1 MTSQLTSNAS
11 SQQITVFPPDRG
23 IGVLAVYPPY
33 PVGFKPQKDGALGI
47 NIHMVQG
54 DRDGLLVYILAYIEM
69 AVGDDI
75 RVFIENTR
83 SPVAQ
88 FSVTA
93 AHFDDQGNAKN
104 IPFHISAADMQSRFL
119 PLQIQ
124 SKDLWFEVKRF
135 SKNTEESPHI
145 PLLYKYPAPGEADTD
160 GGKPFNQG
168 LKLPV
173 ASEGFVDQTVIDDG
187 MFVTVM
193 QYFNQHIG
201 DVVVLAFGS
210 LLLET
215 TVTAL
220 GDVMFELTPDQ
231 LATLA
236 PTNTL
241 MVRWEVFDVV
251 ENASGWSDSL
261 VLPFKPGIVLLAA
274 PIFEQA
280 DIDNILHHDQLDGG
294 TAGILVTGVFAA
306 NDRIELTLQGVTQG
320 GETVNHTY
328 NRILSAATRTVDFPV
343 ENEKIRNLIGGALHA
358 SYQLIRAG
366 KSQFS
371 KPADVTVSGVTQP
384 LGLPLVAPLVDGKL
398 PVDTAEATVQLA
410 EYWPL
415 QTGATVEAR
424 WQTTDKDGV
433 AAMYVFRLIVS
444 DPSQPVIFKVPAKYI
459 APFPDTPLVVQCTVA
474 NPGQTRVF
482 SELLQL
488 RISEQAVVPLDPPTL
503 VKPALTP
510 IDVLAYPDG
519 VTVRIEYVGAIKDDR
534 ARLVEVKPPAGS
546 PAFPLAEFNSNKRVN
561 TVLTQAFL
569 AVRQGRTI
577 EMRWNL
583 NRNGGQ
589 AGKSLPLA
597 LKIQAI
603 PPQDSRLPTPQIRQG
618 AELDINKLQTSD
630 RLTVTTWPGEA
641 NGQRLWL
648 RYDGVTRTGPA
659 EPYNDLVNEPHTGT
673 SGLNRALPLE
683 WLKSLKHDSE
693 LKISFWVNLAGD
705 ADFATAILFP
715 VRTYLI
721 KSLSLTAPKLLDLPG
736 ATLNFDDIADSG
748 ARIEVPIY
756 TGMSPGQSVKVELA
770 GAGGHYTTA
779 STNVDTI
786 KPLIFLVP
794 RSTFIANAARTV
806 AITYLV
812 SSSSEQNQPL
822 RSPSLDLNILADTWR
837 DSITDFNGNAG
848 NWALGPA
855 SRTARILS
863 DHYENLTYDAGGNSG
878 VMLSQT
884 FQFKAARTYQF
895 SYYVANV
902 SPQPDNVPPVISVS
916 TSSGMPIL
924 GAFTVPR
931 TGTFFQQV
939 ANFRVPV
946 SGAYTIYMLNHEDR
960 GGYGGARGGNDF
972 ILDAI
977 HVRRL

>member
-343 ENEKIRNLIGGALHA
+343 ENEK
-358 SYQLIRAG
+358 S
-366 KSQFS
+366 
-371 KPADVTVSGVTQP
+371 
-384 LGLPLVAPLVDGKL
+384 
-398 PVDTAEATVQLA
+398 AT
-410 EYWPL
+410 
-415 QTGATVEAR
+415 
-424 WQTTDKDGV
+424 
-433 AAMYVFRLIVS
+433 
-444 DPSQPVIFKVPAKYI
+444 
-459 APFPDTPLVVQCTVA
+459 
-474 NPGQTRVF
+474 
-482 SELLQL
+482 
-488 RISEQAVVPLDPPTL
+488 
-503 VKPALTP
+503 
-510 IDVLAYPDG
+510 
-519 VTVRIEYVGAIKDDR
+519 
-534 ARLVEVKPPAGS
+534 
-546 PAFPLAEFNSNKRVN
+546 
-561 TVLTQAFL
+561 
-569 AVRQGRTI
+569 
-577 EMRWNL
+577 
-583 NRNGGQ
+583 
-589 AGKSLPLA
+589 
-597 LKIQAI
+597 
-603 PPQDSRLPTPQIRQG
+603 
-618 AELDINKLQTSD
+618 
-630 RLTVTTWPGEA
+630 
-641 NGQRLWL
+641 
-648 RYDGVTRTGPA
+648 
-659 EPYNDLVNEPHTGT
+659 
-673 SGLNRALPLE
+673 
-683 WLKSLKHDSE
+683 
-693 LKISFWVNLAGD
+693 
-705 ADFATAILFP
+705 
-715 VRTYLI
+715 
-721 KSLSLTAPKLLDLPG
+721 
-736 ATLNFDDIADSG
+736 
-748 ARIEVPIY
+748 
-756 TGMSPGQSVKVELA
+756 
-770 GAGGHYTTA
+770 
-779 STNVDTI
+779 
-786 KPLIFLVP
+786 
-794 RSTFIANAARTV
+794 
-806 AITYLV
+806 
-812 SSSSEQNQPL
+812 
-822 RSPSLDLNILADTWR
+822 
-837 DSITDFNGNAG
+837 
-848 NWALGPA
+848 
-855 SRTARILS
+855 
-863 DHYENLTYDAGGNSG
+863 
-878 VMLSQT
+878 
-884 FQFKAARTYQF
+884 
-895 SYYVANV
+895 
-902 SPQPDNVPPVISVS
+902 
-916 TSSGMPIL
+916 
-924 GAFTVPR
+924 
-931 TGTFFQQV
+931 
-939 ANFRVPV
+939 
-946 SGAYTIYMLNHEDR
+946 
-960 GGYGGARGGNDF
+960 
-972 ILDAI
+972 
-977 HVRRL
+977 